1 MCETK
6 IGLKVFGKKRFRFNV
21 WFDLTWTGA
30 KDGMNQ
36 EEQSCLTRIWAFHD
50 IEFQDGHLPY
60 QMRTVLAAAVRIQ
73 LLVDLPSSRYTMHN
87 WAFRKKELFGAHLLY
102 QRRTVLAAAVRIQLL
117 VGLPS

>member
-1 MCETK
+1 
-6 IGLKVFGKKRFRFNV
+6 
-21 WFDLTWTGA
+21 
-30 KDGMNQ
+30 MNQ
-36 EEQSCLTRIWAFHD
+36 DEQSHLTRIWASHD
-50 IEFQDGHLPY
+50 IEVQDGHLPY